1 MMAWSHLDVWL
12 WCDIPEPTEDTTIT
26 QFLDQIESKAGIW
39 TDMAQ
44 TVHSTWADPDTCY
57 PDTCYPQY
65 LQQ

>member
-12 WCDIPEPTEDTTIT
+12 WCDVLEPTKDTTIT

-44 TVHSTWADPDTCY
+44 MVCSTQADPDTHY
-57 PDTCYPQY
+57 PDTHYPQY